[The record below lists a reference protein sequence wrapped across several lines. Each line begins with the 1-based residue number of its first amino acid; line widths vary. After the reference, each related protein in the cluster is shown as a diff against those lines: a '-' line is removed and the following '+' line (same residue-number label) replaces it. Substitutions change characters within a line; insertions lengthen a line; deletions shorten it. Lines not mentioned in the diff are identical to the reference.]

1 MPRLPCVFAGPR
13 WRSALAAVQV
23 ARCASPS
30 APRQAASLPRV
41 SAACW
46 AAQRCRFYSTGD
58 GKDTE
63 REGPPR
69 VIVVGVPN
77 PLTWL
82 RNRILTWLIKLYFD
96 INISSAEFNRGAKQA
111 LVQVSTLMS
120 QGRFAD
126 LQGLVSS
133 EALQRARTGCDS
145 LTEEQRRG
153 LAVLLEDIIFL
164 VPEDV
169 SLLYDNKGRKFCY
182 VLMRFWY
189 LSNADVPKDQEST
202 LVLKTLD
209 QGGGHADRKIVTAAY
224 EFQMELTDGLD
235 REWTVTNIWHW
246 KQLDTLPQL
255 QYQEEKRSSW
265 GRPHVRS
272 PVGDAVAG
280 RGLRRENSSS
290 AVVPSP
296 GN

>member
-1 MPRLPCVFAGPR
+1 MRGVRLPCYPQ
-13 WRSALAAVQV
+13 WEVQGV
-23 ARCASPS
+23 KATEGKG
-30 APRQAASLPRV
+30 
-41 SAACW
+41 
-46 AAQRCRFYSTGD
+46 CR
-58 GKDTE
+58 
-63 REGPPR
+63 
-69 VIVVGVPN
+69 
-77 PLTWL
+77 
-82 RNRILTWLIKLYFD
+82 
-96 INISSAEFNRGAKQA
+96 
-111 LVQVSTLMS
+111 
-120 QGRFAD
+120 
-126 LQGLVSS
+126 
-133 EALQRARTGCDS
+133 ALQRARTGCDS

-246 KQLDTLPQL
+246 KQL
-255 QYQEEKRSSW
+255 E
-265 GRPHVRS
+265 
-272 PVGDAVAG
+272 
-280 RGLRRENSSS
+280 
-290 AVVPSP
+290 
-296 GN
+296 